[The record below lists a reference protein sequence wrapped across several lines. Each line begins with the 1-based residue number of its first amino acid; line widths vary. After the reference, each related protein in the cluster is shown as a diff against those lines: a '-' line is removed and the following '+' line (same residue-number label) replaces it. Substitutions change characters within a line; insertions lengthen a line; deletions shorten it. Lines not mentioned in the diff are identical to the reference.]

1 MSFDQRKA
9 TDNWAT
15 VDYDRDV
22 WFPIP
27 LVLEGTKWAD
37 AAEWA
42 YDYAGDRVL
51 RTHGELT
58 KKLVKKEVLP
68 FAKALVQG
76 RHEAVA
82 KIAAHKLYFHCP
94 DSTKNPV
101 MAAIGLWKSQG
112 TREEAFQF
120 YSYFGT
126 KTATEQPVAEWFET
140 ETLGRGVK
148 AQWSGVTGPGQY
160 WQTNYIFRDDEF
172 ETDVHVWMLDWDH
185 QRYLEVV
192 PDLDKLVRS
201 IRCTPD
207 PDKAPQ

>member
-1 MSFDQRKA
+1 MNFDERKS
-9 TDNWAT
+9 TDNWAE
-15 VDYDRDV
+15 VGWDRAV

-27 LVLEGTKWAD
+27 LSFQGTKWAD

-42 YDYAGDRVL
+42 YDWAGDRVL
-51 RTHGELT
+51 RSHGELT
-58 KKLVKKEVLP
+58 KKLVKNEVVP
-68 FAKALVQG
+68 FAKALVQA
-76 RHEAVA
+76 RHEAVG
-82 KIAAHKLYFHCP
+82 KVSAHKLYFHCP
-94 DSTKNPV
+94 DIEKTPV
-101 MAAIGLWKSQG
+101 MAGVGLWKPQG
-112 TREEAFQF
+112 TREEAFQ
-120 YSYFGT
+120 YYAYWGS

-201 IRCTPD
+201 IRCSPD